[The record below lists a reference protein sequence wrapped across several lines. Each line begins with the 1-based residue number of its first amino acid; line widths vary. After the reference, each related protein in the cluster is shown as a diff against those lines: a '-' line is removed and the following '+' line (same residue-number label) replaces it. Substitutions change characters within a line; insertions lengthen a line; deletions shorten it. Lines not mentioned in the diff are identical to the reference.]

1 MTSSIDIPGKLRAK
15 HGANTDISE
24 SVGGTIY
31 ATTPGGTK
39 IVYRREE
46 LVHLSKSPLAQ
57 TRPLNMPEL
66 PGVTTATVGE
76 ESGQKAE
83 HRHHSHHH
91 GHGHHGH
98 HGHHHHHHHQHKDKE
113 TPAKDNDS
121 ATLFE
126 MDHDV

>member
-66 PGVTTATVGE
+66 PRCDHCYGR

-83 HRHHSHHH
+83 HRHHSHTSTASLHRILSH
-91 GHGHHGH
+91 
-98 HGHHHHHHHQHKDKE
+98 
-113 TPAKDNDS
+113 S
-121 ATLFE
+121 R
-126 MDHDV
+126 